1 MKNTIKGLLNSKE
14 RINRLYFIDRL
25 IHKYY
30 ISTDMIEVLDYISW
44 RSPTTCYNSCQ
55 GTSLG
60 NFKGERKYQFEKTN
74 RQIFITYN
82 SQQKPKY
89 LGVFLN
95 SVTWKMKIPL
105 KKKLT
110 GKKWNIL
117 KKIGKNGGIHERKR
131 FSILTAGQDFLRSFR
146 GGGKSLSSA
155 FGTQDLAHDPWN
167 SGAMWEDA
175 TPISP
180 VASHPPTLSSPGCSC
195 SSGHSKHHSHGRAL
209 TNWI

>member
-14 RINRLYFIDRL
+14 RINRLYFIDQL

-82 SQQKPKY
+82 SQQKPKC
-89 LGVFLN
+89 LGFFLN

-117 KKIGKNGGIHERKR
+117 KKIGKNGGYSWKKTLQHSHCRPG
-131 FSILTAGQDFLRSFR
+131 FPQDFSWWWQIALKCFWHS
-146 GGGKSLSSA
+146 G
-155 FGTQDLAHDPWN
+155 FGTWPLKLWGHVRICNPN
-167 SGAMWEDA
+167 F
-175 TPISP
+175 
-180 VASHPPTLSSPGCSC
+180 
-195 SSGHSKHHSHGRAL
+195 SSGVTPTHSVQP
-209 TNWI
+209 WM